1 MPRQRSSIAQD
12 RSRLRTG
19 GTPIISVLLGSAIL
33 SILPVIAVTPALPPS
48 GLLMLLAW
56 RLLRPELWP
65 LWIAAPLG
73 LFDDIMS
80 GQPIGSA
87 MFLWTAAFIGIE
99 VTNSRLL
106 WRDYWQDWLIAA
118 FSISFCILGGFY
130 FARLAA
136 GGGSMLIVLPQIAW
150 SILLF
155 PAAMRLCALID
166 RWRLP

>member
-1 MPRQRSSIAQD
+1 MPRPRSSIAQD
-12 RSRLRTG
+12 RSPLRTK
-19 GTPIISVLLGSAIL
+19 GTPLFSVLLGSAL
-33 SILPVIAVTPALPPS
+33 AMILPVIAVTPSLPPF

-56 RLLRPELWP
+56 RLLRHELWP
-65 LWIAAPLG
+65 IWMAAPLG

-80 GQPIGSA
+80 GQPVGSA
-87 MFLWTAAFIGIE
+87 MFLWTLAFIGIE
-99 VTNSRLL
+99 MTNNRLL

-118 FSISFCILGGFY
+118 FAIIFCLLGGFY

-136 GGGSMLIVLPQIAW
+136 GGGTVLVVLPQIAW

-155 PAAMRLCALID
+155 PMAVRLCALLD

>member
-1 MPRQRSSIAQD
+1 MPRARSSIAQD
-12 RSRLRTG
+12 RSSLRTQ
-19 GTPIISVLLGSAIL
+19 GTPVISVLVGSSVA
-33 SILPVIAVTPALPPS
+33 SILPVIAVTPAVPPF

-65 LWIAAPLG
+65 LWVAAPLG

-80 GQPIGSA
+80 GQPLGSA
-87 MFLWTAAFIGIE
+87 MCLWTAAFIGIE
-99 VTNSRLL
+99 ITNGRLL
-106 WRDYWQDWLIAA
+106 WRDYWQDWQIAA
-118 FSISFCILGGFY
+118 FSIIFCVLGGFY

-136 GGGSMLIVLPQIAW
+136 GGGSMLIILPQIAW

-155 PAAMRLCALID
+155 PVVVRLCALID

>member
-1 MPRQRSSIAQD
+1 MPRYRSTIAQD
-12 RSRLRTG
+12 RSRLRTQ
-19 GTPIISVLLGSAIL
+19 GTPIIMVMLGSAMTIM
-33 SILPVIAVTPALPPS
+33 PMIAVTPALPPF
-48 GLLMLLAW
+48 GLLALLAW

-80 GQPIGSA
+80 GQPLGTA
-87 MFLWTAAFIGIE
+87 MFLWTVTLIGIE
-99 VTNSRLL
+99 IASSKLL

-118 FSISFCILGGFY
+118 IAIIFCLLGGSY

-136 GGGSMLIVLPQIAW
+136 GGGLMLVVLPQIVW

-155 PAAMRLCALID
+155 PAVVRLCATVD

>member
-1 MPRQRSSIAQD
+1 MPRYRSTIAQD
-12 RSRLRTG
+12 RSRLRTH
-19 GTPIISVLLGSAIL
+19 GTPVILVMLGSAMTIM
-33 SILPVIAVTPALPPS
+33 PMIAVTPALPPV
-48 GLLMLLAW
+48 GLLALLAW

-80 GQPIGSA
+80 SQPLGTA
-87 MFLWTAAFIGIE
+87 MFLWTVTLIGIE
-99 VTNSRLL
+99 IASSRLL

-118 FSISFCILGGFY
+118 IAIIFCILGGFY

-136 GGGSMLIVLPQIAW
+136 GGGSMLVVLPQIVW

-155 PAAMRLCALID
+155 PAVVRLCATVD

>member
-1 MPRQRSSIAQD
+1 MPRYRSTIAQD
-12 RSRLRTG
+12 RSRLRTQ
-19 GTPIISVLLGSAIL
+19 GTPIISVMLGSAAPIM
-33 SILPVIAVTPALPPS
+33 PMIAVTPALPPF
-48 GLLMLLAW
+48 GLLFLLAW

-80 GQPIGSA
+80 GQPIGSS
-87 MFLWTAAFIGIE
+87 MFLWTVTLIGIE
-99 VTNSRLL
+99 IASSRLL

-118 FSISFCILGGFY
+118 AAIIFCLFGGAY
-130 FARLAA
+130 FVRLSA
-136 GGGSMLIVLPQIAW
+136 GGGSILVVLPQMAW

-155 PAAMRLCALID
+155 PAVVRLCALID

>member
-1 MPRQRSSIAQD
+1 MPRYRSTIAQD
-12 RSRLRTG
+12 RSRLRTH
-19 GTPIISVLLGSAIL
+19 GTPVILVMLGSAMTIM
-33 SILPVIAVTPALPPS
+33 PMIAVTPALPPF
-48 GLLMLLAW
+48 GLLALLAW

-80 GQPIGSA
+80 SQPLGTA
-87 MFLWTAAFIGIE
+87 MFLWTVTLIGIE
-99 VTNSRLL
+99 IASSRLL

-118 FSISFCILGGFY
+118 IAIIFCILGGFY

-136 GGGSMLIVLPQIAW
+136 GGGSMLVVLPQIVW

-155 PAAMRLCALID
+155 PAVVRLCATVD

>member
-1 MPRQRSSIAQD
+1 MPRYRSTIAQD
-12 RSRLRTG
+12 RSRLRTQ
-19 GTPIISVLLGSAIL
+19 GTPIITVMLGSAAPIM
-33 SILPVIAVTPALPPS
+33 PMIAVTPALPPF
-48 GLLMLLAW
+48 GLLFLLAW

-80 GQPIGSA
+80 GQPIGSS
-87 MFLWTAAFIGIE
+87 MFLWTVTLIGIE
-99 VTNSRLL
+99 IASSRLL

-118 FSISFCILGGFY
+118 IAIIFCLFGAVY
-130 FARLAA
+130 FARLSA
-136 GGGSMLIVLPQIAW
+136 GGGLMLVVLPQIAW

-155 PAAMRLCALID
+155 PAVVRLCAMID